1 MNVDYAEV
9 SKTYDDYRSYPED
22 VINRIIEFGKISEG
36 MRILD
41 LGCGT
46 GTVACNLLKLINA
59 EIIGVDISLPMLQV
73 AREKSLEVIYAN
85 ADNGWLPFADNS
97 FNAIIGAYVIHQIN
111 DLPLLFSECYRILCD
126 GVLVL
131 LTSSHKQIEA
141 QHPVIKQ
148 FFPRCI
154 DIDKSRFPDI
164 RKIDYLLKSAGFKD
178 NEHEEV
184 MVENI
189 PIDQTYLQKVKN
201 KYVSTYHMLE
211 QKEFQVGVKRLESF
225 IKSRRQSDFRE
236 RRGTLICGR
245 K

>member
-178 NEHEEV
+178 SEHEEV

>member
-236 RRGTLICGR
+236 WRGTLICGR

>member
-46 GTVACNLLKLINA
+46 GAVACHLLKLINA
-59 EIIGVDISLPMLQV
+59 EIIGVDISLPMLKV